1 MKRWVPRVWNFF
13 ATQAPKHES
22 LDKIAE
28 LEAEKGDAKMPLAP
42 CILALIDETLD
53 SSHES
58 C

>member
-42 CILALIDETLD
+42 CILALNNLVAFVETL
-53 SSHES
+53 
-58 C
+58 